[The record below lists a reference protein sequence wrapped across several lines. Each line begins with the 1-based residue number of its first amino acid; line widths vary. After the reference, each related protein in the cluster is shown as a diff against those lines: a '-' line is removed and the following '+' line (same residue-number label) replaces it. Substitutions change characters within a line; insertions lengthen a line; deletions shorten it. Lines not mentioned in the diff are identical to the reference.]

1 MILLNRSQFI
11 LAQVLG
17 TIIFGSLDIQEVI
30 SDWGN
35 DAAVLLLILSYI
47 YFIYIFY
54 SRVIDANKDVCFSH
68 FYISLQIMHLFVA
81 KFSNIAE
88 VLSFLL
94 CAAFCFYRESLIAV
108 IAYQDENKAIEK
120 LKKCKNFS
128 NEEPLDVLIDTAKK
142 RGKYDVLRYLEGL
155 GR

>member
-68 FYISLQIMHLFVA
+68 FYISLQIMQLFVA

-128 NEEPLDVLIDTAKK
+128 NEESLDVLIDTAKK

-155 GR
+155 RR

>member
-17 TIIFGSLDIQEVI
+17 AIMFSPPNMQEVI
-30 SDWGN
+30 SNWGN
-35 DAAVLLLILSYI
+35 DATILLFILWII
-47 YFIYIFY
+47 YFGYIFY

-68 FYISLQIMHLFVA
+68 FYISLQIIQLFVA

-128 NEEPLDVLIDTAKK
+128 NEESLDVLIDTAKK

>member
-1 MILLNRSQFI
+1 MVLLNRSQFI

-68 FYISLQIMHLFVA
+68 FYISLQIMQLFVA

-108 IAYQDENKAIEK
+108 IAYQDGNKAIEK

-128 NEEPLDVLIDTAKK
+128 NEESLDVLIDTAKK

>member
-68 FYISLQIMHLFVA
+68 FYISLQIMQLFVA

-128 NEEPLDVLIDTAKK
+128 HEESLDVLIDTAKK

>member
-1 MILLNRSQFI
+1 MVLLNRSQFI

-68 FYISLQIMHLFVA
+68 FYISLQIMQLFVA

-94 CAAFCFYRESLIAV
+94 CAAFCFYRESLITV

-128 NEEPLDVLIDTAKK
+128 NEESLDVLIDTAKK

>member
-68 FYISLQIMHLFVA
+68 FYISLQIMQLFVA

-128 NEEPLDVLIDTAKK
+128 NEESLDVLIDTAKK

>member
-1 MILLNRSQFI
+1 MVLLNRSQFI

-17 TIIFGSLDIQEVI
+17 TIIFGSIDIQEVI

-68 FYISLQIMHLFVA
+68 FYISLQIMQLFVA

-88 VLSFLL
+88 VLSFLR
-94 CAAFCFYRESLIAV
+94 AAFCFYRESLIAV

-128 NEEPLDVLIDTAKK
+128 NEESLDVLIDTAKK

>member
-54 SRVIDANKDVCFSH
+54 SRFIDANKDVQPV
-68 FYISLQIMHLFVA
+68 IVA
-81 KFSNIAE
+81 PWK
-88 VLSFLL
+88 
-94 CAAFCFYRESLIAV
+94 CLI
-108 IAYQDENKAIEK
+108 
-120 LKKCKNFS
+120 
-128 NEEPLDVLIDTAKK
+128 NE
-142 RGKYDVLRYLEGL
+142 
-155 GR
+155 

>member
-1 MILLNRSQFI
+1 MVLLNRSQFI

-54 SRVIDANKDVCFSH
+54 SRVIDANKDICFSH
-68 FYISLQIMHLFVA
+68 FYISLQIMQLFVA

-128 NEEPLDVLIDTAKK
+128 NEESLDVLIDTAKK
-142 RGKYDVLRYLEGL
+142 RGKYDVLIYLEGL

>member
-1 MILLNRSQFI
+1 MVLLNRSQFI

-17 TIIFGSLDIQEVI
+17 TIIFGSIDIQEVI

-68 FYISLQIMHLFVA
+68 FYISLQIMQLFFA

-128 NEEPLDVLIDTAKK
+128 NEESLDVLIDTAKK

>member
-1 MILLNRSQFI
+1 MVLLNRSQFI

-68 FYISLQIMHLFVA
+68 FYISLQIMQLFVA

-94 CAAFCFYRESLIAV
+94 CTAFCFYRESLIAV

-128 NEEPLDVLIDTAKK
+128 NEESLDVLIDTAKK
-142 RGKYDVLRYLEGL
+142 RGKYDVLRYLEGVEE
-155 GR
+155 

>member
-1 MILLNRSQFI
+1 MVLLNRSQFI

-68 FYISLQIMHLFVA
+68 FYISLQIMQLFVA

-128 NEEPLDVLIDTAKK
+128 HEESLDVLIDTAKK

>member
-1 MILLNRSQFI
+1 MVLLNRSQFI

-68 FYISLQIMHLFVA
+68 FYISLQIMQLFVA

-94 CAAFCFYRESLIAV
+94 CTAFCFYRESLIAV

-128 NEEPLDVLIDTAKK
+128 NEESLDVLIDTAKK

>member
-68 FYISLQIMHLFVA
+68 FYISLQIMQLFVA

-94 CAAFCFYRESLIAV
+94 CTAFCFYRESLIAV

-128 NEEPLDVLIDTAKK
+128 NEESLDVLIDTAKK
-142 RGKYDVLRYLEGL
+142 RGKYDVLRYLEGVEE
-155 GR
+155 

>member
-47 YFIYIFY
+47 YFIYIVY

-68 FYISLQIMHLFVA
+68 FYISLQIMQLFVA

-128 NEEPLDVLIDTAKK
+128 NEESLDVLIDTAKK